1 MELELKVKLNE
12 NKLKTSVNIAT
23 TKIEL
28 NESQIKKN
36 MICLEEDFFL
46 IFLKQIFK
54 SVFLTYF

>member
-46 IFLKQIFK
+46 F
-54 SVFLTYF
+54 S